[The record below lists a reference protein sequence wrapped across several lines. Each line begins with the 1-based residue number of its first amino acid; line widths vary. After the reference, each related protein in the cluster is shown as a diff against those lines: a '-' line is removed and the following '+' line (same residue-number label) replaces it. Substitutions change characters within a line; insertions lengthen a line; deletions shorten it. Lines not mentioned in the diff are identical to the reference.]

1 MPCSLDLSRKLKSAG
16 LVWEPKRFDYFQ
28 MIVMENSLTT
38 CLTDE
43 WSVKS
48 IRKETV
54 EFRNKSRLWL
64 PRLDQLLAEIEARG
78 WEVDSVQHKG
88 KYACDI
94 AYLSDTVHTK
104 YQTFAGETREDAAG
118 LAYLWIMEQDA
129 HV

>member
-1 MPCSLDLSRKLKSAG
+1 MISLELAQKLKAAG
-16 LVWEPKRFDYFQ
+16 LEWTPKNGDCFYDGCIGPLLVCHHLALNDNWVDKAANGTFA
-28 MIVMENSLTT
+28 
-38 CLTDE
+38 
-43 WSVKS
+43 
-48 IRKETV
+48 
-54 EFRNKSRLWL
+54 
-64 PRLDQLLAEIEARG
+64 PRLDQLIAKIEARG
-78 WEVDSVQHKG
+78 WEADSVQHKG